1 MPAKTRLPT
10 PLSAS
15 VGLVATAVEEARQA
29 VRRAPQRAV
38 RLPLQLLAGA
48 VLWNERVRAR
58 YDELAER
65 GERVVERLR
74 SRGSGAAGRPA
85 YGAAE
90 GLADVRD
97 LTRSE
102 WAPAGGTATS
112 TPRTRSGTTAR
123 SCRVP
128 PTRRSTGSGRCLRA
142 TGGPAGG
149 RGRRR

>member
-74 SRGSGAAGRPA
+74 SRGGGAAGRPA

-97 LTRSE
+97 LVRSGR
-102 WAPAGGTATS
+102 APAGGTATAARNCVRCFGEYARYEVWYGFRGL
-112 TPRTRSGTTAR
+112 PGAAR
-123 SCRVP
+123 S
-128 PTRRSTGSGRCLRA
+128 A
-142 TGGPAGG
+142 F
-149 RGRRR
+149 

>member
-48 VLWNERVRAR
+48 VLWNERFRAR

-74 SRGSGAAGRPA
+74 SRGSGAAGGRA
-85 YGAAE
+85 YGAAG
-90 GLADVRD
+90 GLADVRE
-97 LTRSE
+97 LIRSGRP
-102 WAPAGGTATS
+102 PADGTATVA
-112 TPRTRSGTTAR
+112 RNGTRDFVEYAAGEVWDDDGELPGAAR
-123 SCRVP
+123 S
-128 PTRRSTGSGRCLRA
+128 A
-142 TGGPAGG
+142 F
-149 RGRRR
+149 